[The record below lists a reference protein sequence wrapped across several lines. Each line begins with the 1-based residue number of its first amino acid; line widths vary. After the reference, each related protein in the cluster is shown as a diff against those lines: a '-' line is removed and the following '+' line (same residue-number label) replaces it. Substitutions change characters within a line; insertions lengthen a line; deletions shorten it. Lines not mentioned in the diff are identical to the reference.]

1 MATLLYR
8 IGKTAYHRWPLFIAG
23 WLVLM
28 VTVGAIAATLSR
40 PMTDSFSIPGIP
52 SEQAADLQQDLF
64 PDSQGAFDQANA
76 TVVVAVPDD
85 EDGTLLDPEY
95 AESIDAL
102 VADLQGATQ
111 IGENAAAII
120 SPVNAYL
127 GSLEQAQESGLSQEE
142 AEGQT
147 RVMMERSG
155 VLSEDD
161 RTGAIAFTFDV
172 ETVADVEA
180 DSQDA
185 VLAIVDDARAQGLV
199 VEVNGPGM
207 QGMPH
212 IGLTSELVGIAIALL
227 VLVLTFG
234 ALVAAGLPILIAVF
248 GVGLSLAGITAL
260 TAVMDI
266 GSSTPMLATMI
277 GLAVGID
284 YTLFILA
291 RYRGEL
297 RKTDDKREAIGVA
310 VGTAGS
316 AVVFAGLTVIIAL
329 SALAVVR
336 IPFLTAMGVAAGAAV
351 LVAVLV
357 ALTLLPAL
365 VGMLKS
371 KTFGGRVR
379 KYQPATETD
388 DSGQRHVLNN
398 GVRWARWVGKRP
410 ILVIVGVTGLLIA
423 LAVPLKDLHLAFPTD
438 STASQDQTER
448 RASDLMSEAFG
459 PGREATFQLVVDGR
473 EVDPAQREGAY
484 LEVVEWLEGQDG
496 VEYAMLLPPEGAE
509 EAGGADSAAEGAA
522 EAGGPSEAAG
532 SDDALPEGAAAADP
546 AAAPAAAE
554 LPEGA
559 IVIAVPSTGPQDEAT
574 QELLEQLRADQSA
587 IESSTGTTIGI
598 TGLTAITVD
607 VSDRL
612 ADALPIYLAV
622 VVGLAFILLMIVF
635 RSLLVPLTA
644 TLGFL
649 LSVLATLG
657 ATVAIFQ
664 QGTFGILEGQA
675 IVSFMPIFLIGVVFG
690 LAMDYQVF
698 LVTRMREAHVHGLSP
713 REAVVDGFRNSAR
726 VVAAAAAIMIA
737 VFAAFIAQDDP
748 IIQSMGFALAVAI
761 LLDAFLIRMAFIP
774 ALMYLLGERAWALPA
789 WLDRVLPRVDVEG
802 ENLRRGSDVTSE
814 QSGAAEA
821 EAESTEESTQARA
834 TR

>member
-8 IGKTAYHRWPLFIAG
+8 IGKTAHRRWPIFIAG

-28 VTVGAIAATLSR
+28 VAVGAIATTLSR

-64 PDSQGAFDQANA
+64 PESQGAFDQANA

-85 EDGTLLDPEY
+85 DPAGTLLDAEY
-95 AESIDAL
+95 AEAVQAL
-102 VADLQGATQ
+102 VADLQGAPQ
-111 IGENAAAII
+111 VGDNAEAIV
-120 SPVNAYL
+120 SPVEAYL
-127 GSLEQAQESGLSQEE
+127 GTVAQGEEAGLSAEGAEEQA
-142 AEGQT
+142 
-147 RVMMERSG
+147 RVAMERGG
-155 VLSEDD
+155 VLAADD
-161 RTGAIAFTFDV
+161 RVGAVSFTFDV
-172 ETVADVEA
+172 DTVTDVDIE
-180 DSQDA
+180 SQDA
-185 VLAIVDDARAQGLV
+185 VTAIVEDARDSGLV

-212 IGLTSELVGIAIALL
+212 IGLTSELIGITVALL

-297 RKTDDKREAIGVA
+297 RRTDDREEAIGVA

-316 AVVFAGLTVIIAL
+316 AVVFAGLTVMIAL

-371 KTFGGRVR
+371 KTFGGQVR
-379 KYQPATETD
+379 KYRPATEPD
-388 DSGQRHVLNN
+388 PSGTPQVLNN
-398 GVRWARWVGKRP
+398 GVRWARWVGRRP
-410 ILVIVGVTGLLIA
+410 IAVIVGVTVLLVGFAI
-423 LAVPLKDLHLAFPTD
+423 PLKDLHLAFPTD
-438 STASQDQTER
+438 STASQELTER
-448 RASDLMSEAFG
+448 RASDLMADAFG
-459 PGREATFQLVVDGR
+459 PGREATFQFVVDAR
-473 EVDPAQREGAY
+473 DVDPAEREEAY
-484 LEVVEWLEGQDG
+484 EGVVSWAEGQEG
-496 VEYAMLLPPEGAE
+496 VEYAMLVPSEGA
-509 EAGGADSAAEGAA
+509 GADP
-522 EAGGPSEAAG
+522 EADPEA
-532 SDDALPEGAAAADP
+532 GAAADAGDD
-546 AAAPAAAE
+546 ATQG
-554 LPEGA
+554 PEGA
-559 IVIAVPSTGPQDEAT
+559 IVIAVPTTAPQDEAT
-574 QELLEQLRADQSA
+574 EALLEQLRGDQSA
-587 IESSTGTTIGI
+587 IEDATGTTIGI

-612 ADALPIYLAV
+612 ADALPVYLIV

-664 QGTFGILEGQA
+664 EGLFGIMEGQP

-761 LLDAFLIRMAFIP
+761 VLDAFLIRMAFIP
-774 ALMYLLGERAWALPA
+774 ALMYLLGDRAWSLPR
-789 WLDRVLPRVDVEG
+789 WLDRILPRVDVEG
-802 ENLRRGSDVTSE
+802 ENLRRSASIDEAVGSAPGS
-814 QSGAAEA
+814 
-821 EAESTEESTQARA
+821 R
-834 TR
+834 